1 MEAITKVYD
10 GDVQMID
17 ATSVCVY
24 PQGATA

>member
-1 MEAITKVYD
+1 MDAIKKVYD

-17 ATSVCVY
+17 ASSACVY